1 MTHTEVGMGTW
12 APKQL
17 HGDTTCAVRVHSDG
31 YVMWHRVGCDFGGKE
46 HGLSLGEVGGL
57 PYETFLAALD
67 REGTEDGR
75 TVLFCG
81 ACLVYE
87 PKGASQ

>member
-1 MTHTEVGMGTW
+1 MVTW
-12 APKQL
+12 DRKQL
-17 HGDTTCAVRVHSDG
+17 KGDTTCAVRVHSDG
-31 YVMWHRVGCDFGGKE
+31 YVMWHRVGWDFGGKE

-57 PYETFLAALD
+57 HYQTFLAALD
-67 REGTEDGR
+67 REGTEGGR

-87 PKGASQ
+87 PKGASEAG